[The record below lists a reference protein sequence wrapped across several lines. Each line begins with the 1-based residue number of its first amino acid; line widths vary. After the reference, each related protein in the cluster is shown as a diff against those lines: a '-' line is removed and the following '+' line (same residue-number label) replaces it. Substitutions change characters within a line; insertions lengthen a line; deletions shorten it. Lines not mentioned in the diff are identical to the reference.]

1 MLHTYTFYTWV
12 TAWARMQAYSRATW
26 LSTSTW
32 ITDTASNQGMRAPAP
47 TIPQPKCSALRRN
60 ALLEHSQWIVES
72 AWHLR
77 VPLRPSPIMMPHLG
91 GRRNLEES
99 DCSWRCS
106 VSPGRQ
112 CIIANSL
119 TTNRPS
125 NWFDDVWCT
134 DLWGGFSLVYFY
146 STILICSCTPA
157 QCEVTLQ
164 SPKMN
169 WARAFQNVPP
179 RLL

>member
-1 MLHTYTFYTWV
+1 M

-60 ALLEHSQWIVES
+60 ALLEHSQWTVES

-77 VPLRPSPIMMPHLG
+77 VPLWPSPIMMPHLG

-112 CIIANSL
+112 CILANSL

-146 STILICSCTPA
+146 STILICSGTPA